1 MRPSDELAGFV
12 REALVAGRDRSEIGA
27 ALTEAGWADNEVHD
41 ALGAWAEGGFTPPV
55 PRPRPYLSAREAFTY
70 GLVFAALAMTTF
82 FLVVLG
88 HEIIELLLPDG
99 AEAKGAVDYGDIRW
113 AVSVLVVFA
122 PTFLWLN
129 ARVHREAR
137 ADPGKLRSGVR
148 KWIGYV
154 TLFLAVLAL
163 LGDLLAAIYAFLSGD
178 LTLTFALKALVVA
191 AVAGAVFAYY
201 RAEMAE
207 IGDA

>member
-12 REALVAGRDRSEIGA
+12 REALVAGRSRDEIRT
-27 ALTEAGWADNEVHD
+27 ALTEAGWAENEVRD
-41 ALGAWAEGGFTPPV
+41 ALGAWVDGGFTPPV

-70 GLVFAALAMTTF
+70 GLMFAALAMTTF
-82 FLVVLG
+82 FLVELG
-88 HEIIELLLPDG
+88 HEIVDLLLPDEPR
-99 AEAKGAVDYGDIRW
+99 ATRSFNYGDIRW
-113 AVSVLVVFA
+113 AISVLVVFA

-129 ARVHREAR
+129 ARAQREAR
-137 ADPGKLRSGVR
+137 ADPGKRRSGVR

-178 LTLTFALKALVVA
+178 LTLAFALKALVVA
-191 AVAGAVFAYY
+191 AVAGAVFLYY
-201 RAEMAE
+201 RTEMAE